1 MGSQPGGPS
10 EGPESEAATSLGS
23 DSPLTAA
30 AGEAADPGGDHRGD
44 RAQELLWCLSPRP
57 GSAKRRKCLT
67 LIAGGARIENR

>member
-1 MGSQPGGPS
+1 MDVEMGSGNNFGAQAP
-10 EGPESEAATSLGS
+10 
-23 DSPLTAA
+23 
-30 AGEAADPGGDHRGD
+30 GEAADPGGDHRGD